1 MGLVL
6 RYPCFTFGLMKSSQE
21 LEKSVIFEKQK
32 VAKKLQFLTFL
43 GVVLAA
49 RVGWK
54 HVLWSCPSL
63 LLSVFQFSLKA
74 LSCSRYSNQ
83 LIISLLEKLPAVS
96 FCATGLA
103 LVCPELLF

>member
-21 LEKSVIFEKQK
+21 LEKSVILEKQK
-32 VAKKLQFLTFL
+32 VAKKLQFLTLL

-54 HVLWSCPSL
+54 QVLWSC
-63 LLSVFQFSLKA
+63 LSVPPFDQFSLKA